1 MNIILMGPPGAGKGT
16 QAKKLVEKYGLVQ
29 ISTGDLFRN
38 AIKEQNKYGVIAN
51 YFIQYGYLVPDDFT
65 NEMVFDYLKEHLSE
79 YKNGFILDGFPRTVV
94 QARELESWESELG
107 FKIDHVINLDIPND
121 VLIKR
126 LSGRRT
132 CSKCGRTYHVEFN
145 PPKKE
150 GVCDVCGGELVQRA
164 DESEDAVKV
173 RIDTYDKQTH
183 PLIDY
188 YSNNGSLQNINGNQ
202 SMDQVFSDIEAALED
217 K

>member
-16 QAKKLVEKYGLVQ
+16 QAKRLVEKYGLVQ
-29 ISTGDLFRN
+29 ISTGDLFRA
-38 AIKEQNKYGVIAN
+38 AIKSQNKYGVIAN

-65 NEMVFDYLKEHLSE
+65 NEMVYDYLKEHLPE

-94 QARELESWESELG
+94 QARELESWENELG

-132 CSKCGRTYHVEFN
+132 CKQCGTTFHVVYN
-145 PPKKE
+145 PPKVE
-150 GVCDVCGGELVQRA
+150 GVCDKCGGELVQRA

-188 YSNNGSLQNINGNQ
+188 YANKGALKNINGDQ
-202 SMDQVFSDIEAALED
+202 SMDQVFEQIEAVLED

>member
-16 QAKKLVEKYGLVQ
+16 QAKRLVEKYGLVQ
-29 ISTGDLFRN
+29 ISTGDLFRA
-38 AIKEQNKYGVIAN
+38 AIKSQNKYGIIAN

-65 NEMVFDYLKEHLSE
+65 NEMVYDYLKEHLPE

-94 QARELESWESELG
+94 QARELESWEKELG

-132 CSKCGRTYHVEFN
+132 CKQCGTTFHVVYN
-145 PPKKE
+145 PPKVE
-150 GVCDVCGGELVQRA
+150 GVCDKCGGELVQRA

-183 PLIDY
+183 PLMDY
-188 YSNNGSLQNINGNQ
+188 YANKGALKNINGDQ
-202 SMDQVFSDIEAALED
+202 SMDQVFEQIEAVLED

>member
-16 QAKKLVEKYGLVQ
+16 QAKRLVEKYGLVQ
-29 ISTGDLFRN
+29 ISTGDLFRA
-38 AIKEQNKYGVIAN
+38 AIKSQNKYGIIAN

-65 NEMVFDYLKEHLSE
+65 NEMVYDYLKEHLPE

-94 QARELESWESELG
+94 QARELESWENELG

-132 CSKCGRTYHVEFN
+132 CKQCGTTFHVVYN
-145 PPKKE
+145 PPKVE
-150 GVCDVCGGELVQRA
+150 GVCDNCGGELVQRA

-188 YSNNGSLQNINGNQ
+188 YANKGALKNINGDQ
-202 SMDQVFSDIEAALED
+202 SMDQVFEQIEAVLED